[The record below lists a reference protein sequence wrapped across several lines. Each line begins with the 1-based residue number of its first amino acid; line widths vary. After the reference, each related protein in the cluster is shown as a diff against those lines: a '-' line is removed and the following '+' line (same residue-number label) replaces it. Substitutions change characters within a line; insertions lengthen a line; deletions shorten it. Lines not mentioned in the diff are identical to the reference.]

1 MDIIQAL
8 IESMPY
14 FRAAIRQDVTLSLID
29 REKYL
34 YFSSGESLKELKFK
48 TGDPLTVTFR
58 RRYLAFPLMLLLSL
72 SKMLLTRLSL
82 YLPSYIAWK
91 TRKSYSS

>member
-34 YFSSGESLKELKFK
+34 YFSSGESE
-48 TGDPLTVTFR
+48 
-58 RRYLAFPLMLLLSL
+58 
-72 SKMLLTRLSL
+72 
-82 YLPSYIAWK
+82 I
-91 TRKSYSS
+91 